1 MTAQAPRDQPT
12 TLGIVASHGLWDVL
26 GEDTR
31 LNRASIDAISEA
43 DWVEIH
49 RSLITERLSPL
60 ASYAIEQG
68 SLSASDSQR
77 LEIFADHKSSM
88 SLAIVL
94 ERRLLEIYS
103 QMTLAGID
111 ARVLKGPAVAH
122 LDYPDPSWRAFG
134 VIDLLVPADSFE
146 AASQILNSAG
156 ARRRFAE
163 VNKGFDSRFGKGAC
177 FAYSDGLQID
187 LHRTISAGPFGLSVD
202 LDALFASVDEFEV
215 RSVKVR
221 TISRQHR
228 FMHACF
234 HAALG
239 DASPRLVALR
249 DVAQMLLVHQIDLEQ
264 ATVLAKEWRAEV
276 VLARAISLA
285 WDRLDLPP
293 GDPLAWANSY
303 LPSKYEARAMRAYTS
318 ENRSYATQVA
328 AGVSAV
334 PGIAGKL
341 AYMRSLLLPSR
352 QHLAGR
358 DFSYWSRFKRGL
370 AALRESR
377 SRA

>member
-1 MTAQAPRDQPT
+1 MTAQAPRDQPS
-12 TLGIVASHGLWDVL
+12 TLGIVASHGLWNVL
-26 GEDTR
+26 GEHTP
-31 LNRASIDAISEA
+31 LNRASLDAISDA
-43 DWVEIH
+43 DWVEVH
-49 RSLITERLSPL
+49 RSLVTERLSPL
-60 ASYAIEQG
+60 AAYAIEQG

-88 SLAIVL
+88 SLALVL
-94 ERRLLEIYS
+94 ERRLLEVYS
-103 QMTLAGID
+103 KMTLAGID

-122 LDYPDPSWRAFG
+122 LDYPDPSFRAFG
-134 VIDLLVPADSFE
+134 DIDLLVPAGSFE
-146 AASQILNSAG
+146 AASQILSSAG
-156 ARRRFAE
+156 ARRRFPE
-163 VNKGFDSRFGKGAC
+163 VSKGFDSRFGKGAC

-202 LDALFASVDEFEV
+202 LDALFASVDEFEI
-215 RSVKVR
+215 RSLKVR

-239 DASPRLVALR
+239 DVSPRLVALR
-249 DVAQMLLVHQIDLEQ
+249 DVAQMLIVNEVDLEQ
-264 ATVLAKEWRAEV
+264 SIVLAKEWRAEV
-276 VLARAISLA
+276 VLARAITLT

-293 GDPLAWANSY
+293 GDALAWANSY
-303 LPSKYEARAMRAYTS
+303 LPSRYEARAMRAYTS

-341 AYMRSLLLPSR
+341 AYMRALLLPSR

-358 DFSYWSRFKRGL
+358 DSSYWARFKRGV
-370 AALRESR
+370 AALHESR
-377 SRA
+377 SRQ

>member
-1 MTAQAPRDQPT
+1 M
-12 TLGIVASHGLWDVL
+12 LGIVASHGLWDVL
-26 GEDTR
+26 GEHTPV
-31 LNRASIDAISEA
+31 NRASIDAISEA

-49 RSLITERLSPL
+49 RSLVTERLSPL

-88 SLAIVL
+88 SLALVL
-94 ERRLLEIYS
+94 ERRLLEVYS
-103 QMTLAGID
+103 KMTLAGID

-122 LDYPDPSWRAFG
+122 LDYPDPSFRAFG
-134 VIDLLVPADSFE
+134 DIDLLVPAGSFE
-146 AASQILNSAG
+146 TASQILSSAG
-156 ARRRFAE
+156 ARRRFPE
-163 VNKGFDSRFGKGAC
+163 VSKGFDSRFGKGAC
-177 FAYSDGLQID
+177 FTYPDGLQVD

-202 LDALFASVDEFEV
+202 LDALFAGGDEFEI

-239 DASPRLVALR
+239 DVSPRLVALR
-249 DVAQMLLVHQIDLEQ
+249 DVAQMLIVNEVDLEQ
-264 ATVLAKEWRAEV
+264 SISIAKEWRAEV
-276 VLARAISLA
+276 VLARAISLT
-285 WDRLDLPP
+285 WSRLELPAS
-293 GDPLAWANSY
+293 GPLVWANSY
-303 LPSKYEARAMRAYTS
+303 LPSRYEARAMRAYTS

-341 AYMRSLLLPSR
+341 AYMRALLLPSR

-358 DFSYWSRFKRGL
+358 DSSYWARFRRGL

-377 SRA
+377 SRV

>member
-1 MTAQAPRDQPT
+1 MTAEAPRYEPS
-12 TLGIVASHGLWDVL
+12 TLGIIAAHGLWDVL
-26 GEDTR
+26 GEQTR
-31 LNRASIDAISEA
+31 VVRASIDAISEA
-43 DWVEIH
+43 EWVEIH
-49 RSLITERLSPL
+49 RSLLTERLSPL
-60 ASYAIEQG
+60 ASYAIEHG
-68 SLSASDSQR
+68 SVIAADSQR
-77 LEIFADHKSSM
+77 LEIFVDHKSSM
-88 SLAIVL
+88 SLALVL
-94 ERRLLEIYS
+94 ERRLLEVYS

-134 VIDLLVPADSFE
+134 DIDLLVPAGSFE
-146 AASQILNSAG
+146 VASEILSSGG

-163 VNKGFDSRFGKGAC
+163 VRDGFDSRFGKGAC
-177 FAYSDGLQID
+177 FAYPDGLQID

-202 LDALFASVDEFEV
+202 LDALFAGVDEFEI
-215 RSVKVR
+215 RSLKVR

-239 DASPRLVALR
+239 DVSPRLVALR
-249 DVAQMLLVHQIDLEQ
+249 DVAQMLLVNQIDLEQ
-264 ATVLAKEWRAEV
+264 AIAIAREWRAEV
-276 VLARAISLA
+276 VLARAITLT

-293 GDPLAWANSY
+293 GDALAWANWY
-303 LPSKYEARAMRAYTS
+303 LPSRYEARALRAYTS
-318 ENRSYATQVA
+318 GNRSYATQVA

-341 AYMRSLLLPSR
+341 AYMRALLLPSR

-358 DFSYWSRFKRGL
+358 DSSYWARFKRGV

-377 SRA
+377 SRK